1 MEAATTLQKTALV
14 ERSTPAAP
22 DHPRATHAT
31 TMAEQ
36 LMLAAAKFSGD
47 VAIKH
52 NVDGEWREVTYSELG
67 ATTEAIAKG
76 LIASGVGLGDK
87 VAILGNTR
95 AEWTYADFGSLC
107 AGAVVAPIYQSNSP
121 EECEYVLNHSG
132 AKILFVED
140 VTQLKKIEQVRDQ
153 LNQLEMIVVIDAQP
167 VELDD
172 AITLKDL
179 MTLGEAVS
187 DSDFE
192 TRVSSI
198 RPEDLCTIVYTSG
211 TTGPPKGCMITHEN
225 FRNTTRMG
233 TNTIADM
240 DELNGETTYLFL
252 PLAHVFAR
260 LTQFVVTD
268 IGGTIAYWRRDPQM
282 IVPDLM
288 ELKPES
294 LPSVPRIFEK
304 IYTLA
309 NNAAA
314 AKPPEEQELFKQAI
328 EVGKAVRAMQDAGEE
343 VPADL
348 QAIFDRADESV
359 YANVRALFGGNIKRA
374 VTGAAPIAKEILEFF
389 YACGVPVYEGYGMT
403 ETSTLTSANNAVN
416 GVKFGSIGRPVAG
429 VTVRIAEDGEI
440 LVKGPNIF
448 QGYYKDTAAT
458 AEAISDGWM
467 HTGDLGYIDEDGFI
481 FINGR
486 KKDIII
492 TAGGKNITP
501 ANWENAMKQNR
512 WISQAVMYGDRRP
525 YLTAVLTLDP
535 EEAPALA
542 AELGIEPEALADS
555 PAVHEKI
562 QQVVDAVNEK
572 FAGVEQVKRF
582 AILPQDLTI
591 EDGSLTPSMKVK
603 RNVVH
608 ERFADNYDALYDTE

>member
-1 MEAATTLQKTALV
+1 MGATTTLHETALV

-22 DHPRATHAT
+22 DHPRATHAS

-36 LMLAAAKFSGD
+36 IMIAAEKFSGD
-47 VAIKH
+47 TAIKH
-52 NVDGEWREVTYSELG
+52 HVADEWREVSYAELG
-67 ATTEAIAKG
+67 AITKAIAKG
-76 LIASGVGLGDK
+76 LIANQIGLGDK

-107 AGAVVAPIYQSNSP
+107 AGAVVAPIYQTNSP
-121 EECEYVLNHSG
+121 EECEYVLNHSE
-132 AKILFVED
+132 AKILFVENID
-140 VTQLKKIEQVRDQ
+140 QLRKIESVRDA
-153 LNQLEMIVVIDAQP
+153 LEHLKGIVVIDP
-167 VELDD
+167 SGGDIGE
-172 AITLKDL
+172 AITLEELKAQ
-179 MTLGEAVS
+179 GESVS
-187 DSDFE
+187 DIEFD
-192 TRVSSI
+192 TRIASI
-198 RPEDLCTIVYTSG
+198 QPDDLCTIVYTSG

-233 TNTIADM
+233 TSTISDM
-240 DELNGETTYLFL
+240 DELEGESTYLFL

-282 IVPDLM
+282 IVPDLI

-309 NNAAA
+309 NNVAAE
-314 AKPPEEQELFKQAI
+314 KSPEERAFFEKAI
-328 EVGKAVRAMQDAGEE
+328 DVGKAVRAMQELGED
-343 VPADL
+343 VPADM
-348 QAIFDRADESV
+348 QAIFDKAEETV
-359 YANVRALFGGNIKRA
+359 YLNVRALFGGNIKRA

-416 GVKFGSIGRPVAG
+416 GVKFGSIGRPVSG

-448 QGYYKDTAAT
+448 QGYYKDNAAT
-458 AEAISDGWM
+458 AEAIADGWM

-525 YLTAVLTLDP
+525 YLTALLTIDP

-542 AELGIEPEALADS
+542 AELGLDPSEPIAEDL
-555 PAVHEKI
+555 AVHALLQK
-562 QQVVDAVNEK
+562 VVDEVNKK
-572 FAGVEQVKRF
+572 FATVEQVKKF
-582 AILPQDLTI
+582 AVLPQDLTI

-603 RNVVH
+603 RNIVH
-608 ERFADNYDALYDTE
+608 ERYAALYDRLYT